1 MNLDI
6 VHKNLLKTFL
16 IERGFKSLGRFIRFQ
31 EEFLNP
37 NSEEKLSMEI
47 VQLVLKTPDGDSS
60 LTIEHCKLGDW
71 EHCSLVPVGD
81 FSGVPFIPC
90 KTRFE
95 AWLEPRNSVPNC
107 PTFTPINFEEYYEM
121 VLTEI
126 YVAAMR
132 KLGIDVVVHTSHQ
145 PPSFPIIFYDMD
157 CDD

>member
-60 LTIEHCKLGDW
+60 LTI
-71 EHCSLVPVGD
+71 V
-81 FSGVPFIPC
+81 
-90 KTRFE
+90 
-95 AWLEPRNSVPNC
+95 
-107 PTFTPINFEEYYEM
+107 
-121 VLTEI
+121 
-126 YVAAMR
+126 
-132 KLGIDVVVHTSHQ
+132 Q
-145 PPSFPIIFYDMD
+145 PSPP
-157 CDD
+157 